1 MSTEIATISSDYP
14 VLTEGSREA
23 MILAKKFGDQPVSER
38 DLAVI
43 KTPAGG
49 STTFAWSTPEGTDET
64 AQEITGILVADA
76 GRGDLWPSRE
86 PSGTKPLIT
95 TRDLKVGYKVG
106 EEFGD
111 VDPAD
116 LEKFARPDGTYDW
129 AAMSNSAEF
138 GFGSAGRG
146 KRVKEQRVLAILR
159 PGDIKPV
166 LVKVSGGSL
175 SSFAKLER
183 ALSVLNHEA
192 IITVSLEKVKN
203 AGGQPYSRLVF
214 KLAGT
219 LSPQDG
225 ERVYAAYTQPLTAM
239 LTRKPW
245 TPEAPAAVVSDDAA
259 PF

>member
-1 MSTEIATISSDYP
+1 MSTAIATVSSDYP
-14 VLTEGSREA
+14 ALAEGSREA
-23 MILAKKFGDQPVSER
+23 MILAKKFGEQPVSER
-38 DLAVI
+38 DLATI
-43 KTPAGG
+43 STPAGG

-86 PSGTKPLIT
+86 PSGSKPLIT

-106 EEFGD
+106 DDYGD

-116 LEKFARPDGTYDW
+116 LEKFVRPDGTYDW
-129 AAMSNSAEF
+129 AAMSNSSEF

-159 PGDIKPV
+159 PGEIKPV
-166 LVKVSGGSL
+166 LVRVSGGSL
-175 SSFAKLER
+175 SAFAKLER

-192 IITVSLEKVKN
+192 IVTVSLEKVKN
-203 AGGQPYSRLVF
+203 AGGQPYSKLTF

-219 LSPQDG
+219 LSPADG
-225 ERVYAAYTQPLTAM
+225 EKVFAAYTQPLTAM

-245 TPEAPAAVVSDDAA
+245 TPDAVVDDEPA

>member
-1 MSTEIATISSDYP
+1 MSTDISVVSSDYP

-38 DLAVI
+38 DLPSI

-49 STTFAWSTPEGTDET
+49 STTFTWSTPEGTDESAT
-64 AQEITGILVADA
+64 EITGILVADA

-95 TRDLKVGYKVG
+95 TRDLKTGYKVG
-106 EEFGD
+106 DDFGD
-111 VDPAD
+111 IDPAA
-116 LEKFARPDGTYDW
+116 LEKFVQPDGTYDW
-129 AAMSNSAEF
+129 AAMSDSPEF

-146 KRVKEQRVLAILR
+146 KRVKEQRVIAILR
-159 PGDIKPV
+159 PGEIKPV

-175 SSFAKLER
+175 ASFGRFER

-192 IITVSLEKVKN
+192 IVTVSLEKVKN
-203 AGGQPYSRLVF
+203 AGGQPYSRLKF
-214 KLAGT
+214 SLAGT

-225 ERVYAAYTQPLTAM
+225 DRVYAAYTKPLTAM

-245 TPEAPAAVVSDDAA
+245 TPDAAADDA